1 MQSLSKHLHLIE
13 KLIITVGLGAA
24 TLLMF
29 ANVVARYVFHTGFSW
44 TLELVQ
50 YLFAWV
56 VLVGAAHGFH
66 VGAHLGIDILVEKL
80 PARAQRI
87 VTLVAVALTL
97 LFVGLV
103 FYYSL
108 QYTRRIYE
116 WGDLTLDLQ
125 IPQWIPYLAIPVG
138 LGLMF
143 LHLLQIA
150 WDIWHGKAA
159 RIHAN
164 EGAEALDQ
172 LAADNSRRMR

>member
-1 MQSLSKHLHLIE
+1 MNNILTRIE
-13 KLIITVGLGAA
+13 KLIITSGLGAA

-56 VLVGAAHGFH
+56 VLIGAAHGFQA
-66 VGAHLGIDILVEKL
+66 GTHLGIDILVERFPPRL
-80 PARAQRI
+80 QRGI
-87 VTLVAVALTL
+87 ALLAVSLTL

-103 FYYSL
+103 FYYSIL
-108 QYTRRIYE
+108 YTIRVRE

-138 LGLMF
+138 LGLML
-143 LHLLQIA
+143 LHLLRIG
-150 WDIWHGKAA
+150 WDIWRGRTL
-159 RIHAN
+159 RIHAS
-164 EGAEALDQ
+164 EGADALSQTVD
-172 LAADNSRRMR
+172 